1 MEKKDAEQRKLLYN
15 TITKVIKEELDN
27 RSFEMRISSNSRIV
41 YENSILAVVDDSV
54 KEAIAV
60 TVSTPIKKLEYV
72 YDNMKRSKVIYTDK
86 VTVDVPLWDSIK
98 FYKDLQV
105 PIMVEG
111 KKVGVIGVIKEIT
124 ETECRMVYVDFEDKL
139 STLCIFSEKPK
150 KDYKLLLSDIHVLT
164 TSVVSLM
171 HKVKSTLF
179 E

>member
-1 MEKKDAEQRKLLYN
+1 
-15 TITKVIKEELDN
+15 
-27 RSFEMRISSNSRIV
+27 
-41 YENSILAVVDDSV
+41 
-54 KEAIAV
+54 
-60 TVSTPIKKLEYV
+60 
-72 YDNMKRSKVIYTDK
+72 MKRSKVIYIDK